1 MRSSH
6 IHIPMKNLYKIV
18 ILKCFFSLF
27 IVSSGKAQVV
37 FTNEWIDSSRV
48 YSKIKVDKKGLYSVS
63 IQELAKT
70 DPSLLGAKPENLNL
84 FFRGKSIAFEVI
96 AAGNTL
102 TANDRI
108 VFYGMP
114 NDGKLETEMY
124 RPASAQPH
132 IFSSLFSKESNY
144 FLVNDPNKPLKHRVK
159 NEVETV
165 AANASIILL
174 QNYQKQ
180 VVYDT
185 EFSFNSTVGPIPI
198 VQQSFFEPGEAYTG
212 RQIRSAEVAEFSLD
226 VKDAVSGKGVVDIIL
241 NGRADIIRKIK
252 IKVANKDTTVSL
264 AQFAHRAFK
273 IPITFTGDK
282 ITLTLSSADDRYS
295 LSLFKVTYESKIVG
309 GAENSI
315 FVKPNTTGTLK
326 VTDGGTQPKLYNVT
340 NPYDITTAKFQSK
353 ESTVLNYLVKSTAG
367 TDANEYFYSKDFLAP
382 KQITLFKPN
391 VLKLNNEANYLIVS
405 NRKLESS
412 AKAYKTFRESELGG
426 LNIVELA
433 FVEDIYDHFNF
444 GIPSPQGI
452 RNYLN
457 LKLNQGAPANLLL
470 LGKAFSAHTGT
481 NGPDDLVPSWGYPA
495 SDLLLSAGL
504 VTKPDVNGISTGRI
518 PALKDQEVIDYL
530 EKLKRNLKLP
540 NDSQRKNMLHF
551 SGGKTTEEIGH
562 FGNIMDS
569 LAVSAIK
576 SDFDVNLESSRKP
589 KPGNLEPYSVSGKFN
604 QGLSLVSF
612 FGHSSYT
619 TLDYNPGFVTNPELG
634 YNNNRCPVLFYNG
647 CAYNNYFREIKT
659 QSADW
664 ILAANKGAIG
674 ILGQSYYGYE
684 SSLNKHA
691 QKLYE
696 TIFYSD
702 EEPTLGEALRITAEK
717 IANLPTFGQLDVLNN
732 CQTLLLGDPA
742 IKIFGFDKPDLLIDS
757 ATFKNQVS
765 GNSRTVSFSL
775 LNTGKKIVKDKVSIK
790 FIQEGLPE
798 NIVKIISVPAPKTKG
813 DVSITM
819 PNINVFSKLT
829 VLVDYDNFVTE
840 GIEDN
845 NIYEVVE
852 GGIKIDK
859 DQSGPF
865 LAAKLDNQEPFDM
878 MVVSTNPVL
887 QLIVKDNS
895 PLIKKGKNN
904 TTIYAFTKTCE
915 DCDYT
920 KVDISKL
927 KTKVSP
933 TDSSTLIYEI
943 ELGNYKPGEYFLL
956 FYAADSAKNINFD
969 NSVKLSFQ
977 VVESGSP
984 SFEFLIF
991 PNPSAKCVTLRAG
1004 DFPSSVKGNVK
1015 VNFSSIKGSKVA
1027 EFTSPINA
1035 GKTNINWCFD
1045 SPGVYVYK
1053 LVLDVGDKPKTFI
1066 GKVLITE

>member
-1 MRSSH
+1 
-6 IHIPMKNLYKIV
+6 MKNLYK
-18 ILKCFFSLF
+18 FLF
-27 IVSSGKAQVV
+27 AQTLMLLIFVTSGIAQITY
-37 FTNEWIDSSRV
+37 TNEWIDTSKV
-48 YSKIKVDKKGLYSVS
+48 HSKIVVDKKGLYSVS
-63 IQELAKT
+63 IQELSKT
-70 DPSLLGAKPENLNL
+70 DPSLIGAKPENLNL

-96 AAGNTL
+96 AAGATL

-108 VFYGMP
+108 VFFGVP

-124 RPASAQPH
+124 RPAAAQPH
-132 IFSSLFSKESNY
+132 VFSSLFSRESNY
-144 FLVNDPNKPLKHRVK
+144 FLVNNPDKPLKNRVK

-174 QNYQKQ
+174 QNHQKQ
-180 VVYDT
+180 IVYDT

-212 RQIRSAEVAEFSLD
+212 RQIRSGEVAEFSLD
-226 VKDAVSGKGVVDIIL
+226 VKDAVSGKGFVDIIL
-241 NGRADIIRKIK
+241 NGRADIIRRIK
-252 IKVANKDTTVSL
+252 IKVANKDTTVTI

-273 IPITFTGDK
+273 IPVTFTGDK
-282 ITLTLSSADDRYS
+282 ITLSLSSSDDRYS
-295 LSLFKVTYESKIVG
+295 LSLFKVTYESKIIG
-309 GAENSI
+309 GSENSI

-340 NPYDITTAKFQSK
+340 NPYDITTAKFQTK
-353 ESTVLNYLVKSTAG
+353 EATTLNYLFKSIAG
-367 TDANEYFYSKDFLAP
+367 ADANEYFYSKDFLVP
-382 KQITLFKPN
+382 KAIILFKPSTF
-391 VLKLNNEANYLIVS
+391 VLNNEANYIIIS
-405 NRKLESS
+405 HKKLEVS
-412 AKAYKTFRESELGG
+412 AKKYKEFRESELGG
-426 LNIVELA
+426 VNDVELV
-433 FVEDIYDHFNF
+433 FIDDIYNHFNF

-481 NGPDDLVPSWGYPA
+481 NGPDDLVPAWGYPA

-518 PALKDQEVIDYL
+518 PALKDQEVMDYL

-540 NDSQRKNMLHF
+540 NEGQRKNMLHF
-551 SGGKTTEEIGH
+551 SGGKTTEEISH

-576 SDFDVNLESSRKP
+576 SDFDVSLESNRKP

-604 QGLSLVSF
+604 QGLSMVSF

-634 YNNNRCPVLFYNG
+634 YNNTRCPVLFYNG

-664 ILAANKGAIG
+664 ILAPNKGAIG

-717 IANLPTFGQLDVLNN
+717 VANLPTFGQLDVLNN
-732 CQTLLLGDPA
+732 SQTLLFGDPA
-742 IKIFGFDKPDLLIDS
+742 IKIFGYDKPDLLIDS
-757 ATFKNQVS
+757 SSFKNQVS
-765 GNSRTVSFSL
+765 GNNRTVSFSL
-775 LNTGKKIVKDKVSIK
+775 LNTGKKIAKDKISIK

-813 DVSITM
+813 EVSITM

-829 VLVDYDNFVTE
+829 VQIDYDNFVTE

-845 NIYEVVE
+845 NVYEVVE

-865 LAAKLDNQEPFDM
+865 LAAKLDNQEPFEM
-878 MVVSTNPVL
+878 MVVSTSPVL
-887 QLIVKDNS
+887 QLIVKDNA

-904 TTIYAFTKTCE
+904 TTIYAFAKTCE
-915 DCDYT
+915 DCEYT
-920 KVDISKL
+920 KIDISKL

-956 FYAADSAKNINFD
+956 FYAADSAKNINYD
-969 NSVKLSFQ
+969 NAVKLSFQ

-1004 DFPSSVKGNVK
+1004 DFPSSVKGTVK
-1015 VNFSSIKGSKVA
+1015 VNFSSVKGSRVA

-1045 SPGVYVYK
+1045 SPGVYVYR
-1053 LVLDVGDKPKTFI
+1053 LVLDVGASPKTFI
-1066 GKVLITE
+1066 GKILITE

>member
-1 MRSSH
+1 
-6 IHIPMKNLYKIV
+6 MKNVYKYSRLLPFLIV
-18 ILKCFFSLF
+18 MISVKISF
-27 IVSSGKAQVV
+27 AQIAY
-37 FTNEWIDSSRV
+37 TNEWIDTAKV
-48 YSKIKVDKKGLYSVS
+48 YSRINVDKKGLYSVS
-63 IQELAKT
+63 IQELSKT
-70 DPSLLGAKPENLNL
+70 DPSLIGAKPENLNL
-84 FFRGKSIAFEVI
+84 FYRGKSIAFEVI
-96 AAGNTL
+96 AAGTTL
-102 TANDRI
+102 SANDRI
-108 VFYGMP
+108 VFFGKP

-132 IFSSLFSKESNY
+132 LFSSLFSRESHY
-144 FLVNDPNKPLKHRVK
+144 FLVNDPDSPLKHRVK
-159 NEVETV
+159 NETET
-165 AANASIILL
+165 ATPNTAPILS
-174 QNYQKQ
+174 QNYQSQ
-180 VVYDT
+180 VVFDT

-212 RQIRSAEVAEFSLD
+212 KQIRSGEQPEFTLD
-226 VKDAVSGKGVVDIIL
+226 VVEPISGKGVVDIIL
-241 NGRADIIRKIK
+241 NGRADIIRRVRIR
-252 IKVANKDTTVSL
+252 VANKDTTVTL
-264 AQFAHRAFK
+264 AQFTHRAVR
-273 IPITFTGDK
+273 IPITITGNSVK
-282 ITLTLSSADDRYS
+282 LILSSEDDRYS
-295 LSLFKVTYESKIVG
+295 LSLFKITYDSKITSG
-309 GAENSI
+309 TTENSI
-315 FVKPNTTGTLK
+315 FVKANTSGTLK
-326 VTDGGTQPKLYNVT
+326 VTDGGQQPKLYNIT
-340 NPYDITTAKFQSK
+340 DPFDIKTAKFQSK
-353 ESTVLNYLVKSTAG
+353 ESNVLNYLVKSLAG
-367 TDANEYFYSKDFLAP
+367 TDANEYYYAKDFINP
-382 KQITLFKPN
+382 KSISVFKPSGFS
-391 VLKLNNEANYLIVS
+391 LQDDANYLIVS
-405 NRKLESS
+405 NRKLEAS
-412 AKAYKTFRESELGG
+412 AKLYKQFRQSESGG
-426 LNIVELA
+426 SNNVELV
-433 FVEDIYDHFNF
+433 FIEDLYNHFNF
-444 GIPSPQGI
+444 GIPSPQAI

-504 VTKPDVNGISTGRI
+504 VTKPDVYGIATGRI
-518 PALKDQEVIDYL
+518 PALKDNEVIDYL

-540 NDSQRKNMLHF
+540 NEFQRKNMLHF
-551 SGGKTTEEIGH
+551 SGGKTTEEINH

-569 LAVSAIK
+569 LAISAVK
-576 SDFDVNLESSRKP
+576 SDFDVTLESSRKT

-634 YNNNRCPVLFYNG
+634 YNNTRCPVLFYNG

-684 SSLNKHA
+684 SALNKHA

-717 IANLPTFGQLDVLNN
+717 VANLPTFGQLDVLNN
-732 CQTLLLGDPA
+732 AQTLLFGDPA
-742 IKIFGFDKPDLLIDS
+742 VKIFGFDKPDLLIDS
-757 ATFKNQVS
+757 ASFKNQVS
-765 GNSRTVSFSL
+765 GSNRTVSFTI
-775 LNTGKKIVKDKVSIK
+775 LNTGKKINKDKVSIK

-798 NIVKIISVPAPKTKG
+798 NIVRTISIPSPKAKG
-813 DVSITM
+813 DVTITM
-819 PNINVFSKLT
+819 PNVNVFSKLR
-829 VLVDYDNFVTE
+829 VQIDDDNFIAE

-845 NIYEVVE
+845 NVYEVVE
-852 GGIKIDK
+852 GGIKLDK

-865 LAAKLDNQEPFDM
+865 LAAKLDNQDPFEL
-878 MVVSTNPVL
+878 MVVSNTPIL
-887 QLIVKDNS
+887 QLVVKDNA

-904 TTIYAFTKTCE
+904 TTIYGFAKSCE
-915 DCDYT
+915 ECEYVKID
-920 KVDISKL
+920 VSKL

-956 FYAADSAKNINFD
+956 FYAADSAKNINYD
-969 NSVKLSFQ
+969 NAVKISFQ
-977 VVESGSP
+977 VVETGSP

-1004 DFPSSVKGNVK
+1004 DFPSSVKGTVK
-1015 VNFSSIKGSKVA
+1015 MTFSSVKGSRIA
-1027 EFTSPINA
+1027 EFTKPIYA
-1035 GKTNINWCFD
+1035 GKTNIDYCFD

-1053 LVLDVGDKPKTFI
+1053 LVLDVGDKPKTFT
-1066 GKVLITE
+1066 GKLIITD